1 MSQPYDIH
9 YADEAVD
16 DVRTLRAFDQRKVLQ
31 GIGTHLTYQPKA
43 VSRTRI
49 KAMVQPFWSQF
60 RLRIEDFRVYYDVDD
75 VLRQVH
81 VLRVLA
87 KTTKATSEKSP

>member
-1 MSQPYDIH
+1 MSQPYEIH
-9 YADEAVD
+9 YADEAVND
-16 DVRTLRAFDQRKVLQ
+16 IRELRAFDQRKIVE
-31 GIGTHLTYQPKA
+31 GIETHLTHQPKA

-60 RLRIEDFRVYYDVDD
+60 RLRIEDFRVYYDVDEA
-75 VLRQVH
+75 LRSVY

-87 KTTKATSEKSP
+87 KTTEATPEESP

>member
-1 MSQPYDIH
+1 MSETYDIQ
-9 YADEAVD
+9 YADEAVAD
-16 DVRTLRAFDQRKVLQ
+16 IRALRAYDRRKVLD
-31 GIGTHLTYQPKA
+31 GIKEHLTHQPKF

-75 VLRQVH
+75 ETHEVN
-81 VLRVLA
+81 VLRVLQ
-87 KTTKATSEKSP
+87 KTTQVTPETPP